1 MSVQVCAPAGKVTV
15 REIAS
20 AAGVSVATVSRV
32 LNRPGLVQPDKRDAV
47 QRAVLALDYIPN
59 RHARSLISQRSGAV
73 GLLVPTLANP
83 LFAPT
88 IAAIEQA
95 LDEAGQALLIHCYDR
110 DPARQLK
117 QVRHLLERG
126 VDGLILTGTIT
137 SPALQALLARTGVPR
152 VVQDAVL
159 APHED
164 GATPPA
170 PRVAFDNAGAM
181 AMAVQHLHGPATAP
195 SPCCP
200 APSTTRPRWPTGSM
214 ARCGTSGRWAL
225 HCLRLGACSRPITTN
240 AAIRAGA
247 ARLLDMPDRPT
258 AVACT
263 GDILALGLVAE
274 CGHRGVRVP
283 RDLSVTGC
291 GDTELGQYV
300 EPALTTVHL
309 PWADM
314 GRAAVARLL
323 ALVAGQRADDLL
335 VLPHSLVQRNSVRPP
350 RPVVPD
356 DPR

>member
-1 MSVQVCAPAGKVTV
+1 MQAPAAISKVTV
-15 REIAS
+15 REVAS

-32 LNRPGLVQPDKRDAV
+32 LNQPGLVQPDKRDAV

-59 RHARSLISQRSGAV
+59 RHARSLISQRSGAI

-95 LDEAGQALLIHCYDR
+95 LDAAGQALLIHCYNR
-110 DPARQLK
+110 DPGRQLK

-126 VDGLILTGTIT
+126 VDGLILTGTTT
-137 SPALQALLARTGVPR
+137 SPALQALLARTGVPH

-164 GATPPA
+164 GAGPQA

-181 AMAVQHLHGPATAP
+181 AMAVQHLHDSGHRRIAVLSGPVHNTPAVADRYDGAIRQIRVLGLSLPAAWCVLTADY
-195 SPCCP
+195 
-200 APSTTRPRWPTGSM
+200 A
-214 ARCGTSGRWAL
+214 
-225 HCLRLGACSRPITTN
+225 N
-240 AAIRAGA
+240 AEIRAGA
-247 ARLLDMPDRPT
+247 ARLLDLPGRPT

-263 GDILALGLVAE
+263 GDMLALGLVAE
-274 CGHRGVRVP
+274 CHHRGIGVP
-283 RDLSVTGC
+283 SDLSVTGC
-291 GDTELGQYV
+291 GDTEMGQYV

-314 GRAAVARLL
+314 GREAVARLL
-323 ALVAGQRADDLL
+323 ALVAGQPANDLL
-335 VLPHSLVQRNSVRPP
+335 VLPHSLVQRHSVRPP
-350 RPVVPD
+350 RPAFPD
-356 DPR
+356 HPR